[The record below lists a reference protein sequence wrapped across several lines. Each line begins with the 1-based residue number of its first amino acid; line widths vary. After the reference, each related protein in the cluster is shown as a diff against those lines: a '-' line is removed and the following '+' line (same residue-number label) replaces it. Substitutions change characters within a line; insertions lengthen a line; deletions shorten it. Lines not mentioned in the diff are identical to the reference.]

1 MQKIT
6 AIRHVTF
13 EHLGTLDPLWRNN
26 GWQIQYLDAGLT
38 DISALD
44 PIAPDLLVVLG
55 GPIGAYE
62 ENLYPFLLDELRIL
76 ERRLAA
82 ELPVLG
88 ICLGAQ
94 LMARA
99 LGSKVYPGRAK
110 EIGWFPLQLT
120 AAGQK
125 SCLAELA
132 SCNYQV
138 LHWHGDTFDLPA
150 GCQHLAA
157 TDVTIN
163 QAWSFGNTALGLQF
177 HLEIA
182 AAEIEQWLI
191 GHAHEI
197 ATTPGVSHQKL
208 RQDTANYGA
217 ALATSAANCMSSW
230 LQQFA

>member
-1 MQKIT
+1 
-6 AIRHVTF
+6 
-13 EHLGTLDPLWRNN
+13 
-26 GWQIQYLDAGLT
+26 
-38 DISALD
+38 
-44 PIAPDLLVVLG
+44 
-55 GPIGAYE
+55 
-62 ENLYPFLLDELRIL
+62 
-76 ERRLAA
+76 
-82 ELPVLG
+82 
-88 ICLGAQ
+88 
-94 LMARA
+94 
-99 LGSKVYPGRAK
+99 
-110 EIGWFPLQLT
+110 
-120 AAGQK
+120 
-125 SCLAELA
+125 
-132 SCNYQV
+132 

-150 GCQHLAA
+150 SCQHLAA